1 MDNAAD
7 IIDSFSFDYRLA
19 PYDIEGS
26 VAHVMM
32 LVKQRIIPAADGRK
46 ILNGLAAIAADIKK
60 GKHIPPAEDIHYAV
74 ERELIRRIG
83 PVGGKMHTARSRNDQ
98 VALDL
103 RLYVRERI
111 GSINALLVEVE
122 KSILSLAEKN
132 QTVIM
137 PGYTHMQPAQPVLF
151 AHHILAY
158 GWMFQRD
165 RERLADCLKRVISLP
180 LGSAALAGTSFPI
193 DRAYVAGLLGFDTV
207 SDNSMDAVSDRD
219 FAVEFVAAIGIVAMH
234 LSRLCEELVI
244 WASAEFGFVRL
255 PDKFTSGSSIMP
267 QKRNP
272 DVAEIIRGKT
282 GRIYGSLLALL
293 TLMKGLPLAY
303 NRDMQE
309 DKPPVFDAA
318 DSISVCLEAMAPM
331 LASMDVAPLAMARSA
346 GLGYT
351 AATELADYLVRK
363 GQPFRQAHGIVKA
376 LVAYCIK
383 NGKQFRELSAG
394 ELNRFSPLL
403 GGDALEFVEPEA
415 IVSRKTSAGGTSPA
429 SVKKQIS
436 KLKKFL

>member
-1 MDNAAD
+1 MDNASD
-7 IIDSFSFDYRLA
+7 IIDSFPFDYRLA
-19 PYDIEGS
+19 PHDIEGS
-26 VAHVMM
+26 VAHVRM
-32 LVKQRIIPAADGRK
+32 LVKQRIIPAADGRR
-46 ILNGLAAIAADIKK
+46 ILRGLAAIAADIKK
-60 GKHIPPAEDIHYAV
+60 GKHIPPAEDIHYAI

-103 RLYVRERI
+103 RLYASERI
-111 GSINALLVEVE
+111 RSIGVLIAGVQ
-122 KSILSLAEKN
+122 KSIVSLAEKN

-165 RERLADCLKRVISLP
+165 RERLADCLKRVLALP

-219 FAVEFVAAIGIVAMH
+219 FAIEFMSAISITAMH

-244 WASAEFGFVRL
+244 WTSAEFGFVRL
-255 PDKFTSGSSIMP
+255 ADEFTSGSSIMP

-309 DKPPVFDAA
+309 DKPPVFDAV
-318 DSISVCLEAMAPM
+318 DSITASLEAMAPM
-331 LASMDVAPLAMARSA
+331 LASMEVASAAMARSA
-346 GLGYT
+346 GYGYT

-363 GQPFRQAHGIVKA
+363 GQPFRQAHGAVKA
-376 LVAYCIK
+376 LVGYCIK
-383 NGKQFRELSAG
+383 SGKQFRELSDA
-394 ELNRFSPLL
+394 ELRRFSPLL
-403 GGDALEFVEPEA
+403 GRDALEFVEPEA
-415 IVSRKTSAGGTSPA
+415 IVSRKMSAGGTSPA

-436 KLKKFL
+436 KLKKLL

>member
-363 GQPFRQAHGIVKA
+363 GQPFRQAHGIVKT

-383 NGKQFRELSAG
+383 NGKQFHELSAG

>member
-103 RLYVRERI
+103 RLYARERI
-111 GSINALLVEVE
+111 RSIGVLIAGVQ
-122 KSILSLAEKN
+122 KSIVSLAEKH

-165 RERLADCLKRVISLP
+165 RERLADCLKR
-180 LGSAALAGTSFPI
+180 G
-193 DRAYVAGLLGFDTV
+193 
-207 SDNSMDAVSDRD
+207 
-219 FAVEFVAAIGIVAMH
+219 
-234 LSRLCEELVI
+234 
-244 WASAEFGFVRL
+244 
-255 PDKFTSGSSIMP
+255 
-267 QKRNP
+267 
-272 DVAEIIRGKT
+272 
-282 GRIYGSLLALL
+282 
-293 TLMKGLPLAY
+293 
-303 NRDMQE
+303 
-309 DKPPVFDAA
+309 
-318 DSISVCLEAMAPM
+318 
-331 LASMDVAPLAMARSA
+331 
-346 GLGYT
+346 
-351 AATELADYLVRK
+351 
-363 GQPFRQAHGIVKA
+363 
-376 LVAYCIK
+376 
-383 NGKQFRELSAG
+383 
-394 ELNRFSPLL
+394 
-403 GGDALEFVEPEA
+403 
-415 IVSRKTSAGGTSPA
+415 
-429 SVKKQIS
+429 
-436 KLKKFL
+436 